1 MSSKKSKL
9 ILGCGNLLLQDEG
22 VGVHL
27 IEYLKDKKLPADVEL
42 LDGGTAGFAL
52 VDFIRGAEK
61 VVIVDAVK
69 GGGEP
74 GEIYCFGAEDFETE
88 DSPKTSLHD
97 ITLKDVFAMAK
108 KLGPLPE
115 IRIIGIEPKNID
127 YGTELSA
134 EIKRLLP
141 KIAELAIKEIRCV
154 KGKE

>member
-1 MSSKKSKL
+1 VSSKKNKL

-27 IEYLKDKKLPADVEL
+27 IEYLKDKELPADVEL
-42 LDGGTAGFAL
+42 LDGGTAGFTL
-52 VDFIRGAEK
+52 VDFIRQAKK

-69 GGGEP
+69 AGGKP
-74 GEIYCFGAEDFETE
+74 GDIYCFGAEDFETE

-108 KLGPLPE
+108 KLGPLPQ

-127 YGTELSA
+127 YGLELSPQ
-134 EIKRLLP
+134 IKQLLP
-141 KIAELAIKEIRCV
+141 KIAELAFKEIQCA
-154 KGKE
+154 KGKK